1 MQSIRFWVCNSPVTI
16 EHIQEYT
23 GKYCCGTSIISFYI
37 FFMFYIFIMVMFRF
51 KRWSR
56 IAACADDIQ
65 NGLYNIYNMSE
76 ELEYLGL
83 LSWTW
88 LCTFVFE
95 HWHASVNRSVFKSW
109 NIALW
114 YVFKQKWCV
123 MHILC
128 TDMTQVQNISFMSGR
143 PYLFCSLLYE
153 SCFALMNS
161 CSITKSITNIAT
173 ASRRMIPLS

>member
-65 NGLYNIYNMSE
+65 NGLYNMSE

-114 YVFKQKWCV
+114 YVFKLKWCV
-123 MHILC
+123 MQILC

-161 CSITKSITNIAT
+161 CCITKSITNIAT